1 MTRHSLNPETI
12 ETIIERDQPQVPE
25 IPEMQLTAK
34 AIAYRDAANWVDYY
48 LTKAQIGPAKRAAAT
63 RDRLYSA
70 LKQYLEQLVIQ

>member
-1 MTRHSLNPETI
+1 MTRHSLLPKTI
-12 ETIIERDQPQVPE
+12 EDLINKDQPQVPE
-25 IPEMQLTAK
+25 IPEMQIMAK
-34 AIAYRDAANWVDYY
+34 AMAYRDAANWVDYY